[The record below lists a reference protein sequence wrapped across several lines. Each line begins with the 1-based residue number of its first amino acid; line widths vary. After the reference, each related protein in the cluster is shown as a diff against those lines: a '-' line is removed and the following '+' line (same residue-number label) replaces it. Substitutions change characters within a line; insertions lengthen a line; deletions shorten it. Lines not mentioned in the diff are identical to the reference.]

1 MSKENVDVNISL
13 NVSRLEKE
21 NTNLRREKKDL
32 ETQLWQTQ
40 ESLKDVIRNLEE
52 EVKATSKKLRDT
64 EAKYVNLAA
73 TPPKVQVR
81 TVSVVS
87 EKIRNRLDEQIDK
100 NRELENLLKQTTL
113 ENNAKVIIH
122 FYSA

>member
-1 MSKENVDVNISL
+1 MNISL

-40 ESLKDVIRNLEE
+40 ESLKDEIRNLEE

-87 EKIRNRLDEQIDK
+87 EEIRNRLDEQIDK
-100 NRELENLLKQTTL
+100 NRELDILLKQTTL
-113 ENNAKVIIH
+113 ENNAKVFIH